1 MEMSK
6 IEASIF
12 DAFIGTS
19 FGKESD
25 VIDLATYITGSKK
38 KASNIVSYRNS
49 LNKELLNLLT
59 ELIVNVEKGNSTL
72 TKEDLAIITLHTD
85 CTLGIGAGEFPE
97 VLSKYNVP
105 YCSESYWGIS
115 KESTELVKEQTLDIF
130 NNVKVF

>member
-85 CTLGIGAGEFPE
+85 CTLGIGA
-97 VLSKYNVP
+97 L
-105 YCSESYWGIS
+105 
-115 KESTELVKEQTLDIF
+115 
-130 NNVKVF
+130 